1 MDVPGAALEALSI
14 VHHTDRNAS
23 YTIETIDRDDK
34 HSDQMSQSV
43 WMVVGKDC
51 DVEPERLESGLEVS
65 HHIRVDVN
73 DPASENHEMTLRPGT
88 SSLAQSSSLGDASE
102 KTESSSDSED
112 LVSSTTVLTNFGS
125 TQRWLESVPRF
136 IFYLPLRNFL
146 SHTID

>member
-51 DVEPERLESGLEVS
+51 DVEPERLESGLEN
-65 HHIRVDVN
+65 RVDVN
-73 DPASENHEMTLRPGT
+73 DPTSENHEMTLRPGT

-112 LVSSTTVLTNFGS
+112 LTTPTSNKSKKKRSTRQAGSSSKFKDD
-125 TQRWLESVPRF
+125 WPIHHPEF
-136 IFYLPLRNFL
+136 AFY
-146 SHTID
+146 DA